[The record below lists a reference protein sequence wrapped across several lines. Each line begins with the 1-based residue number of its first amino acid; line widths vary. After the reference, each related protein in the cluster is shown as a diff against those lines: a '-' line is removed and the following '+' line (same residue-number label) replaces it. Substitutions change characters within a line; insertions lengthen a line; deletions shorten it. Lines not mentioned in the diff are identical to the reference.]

1 MWKSF
6 VFVFLTQG
14 CTFTCP
20 MFLSARIH
28 GYAPACPACSFFF
41 CSGLSEE
48 SDMDSFHCTP
58 QACQG
63 GGRGF
68 SYMAFA
74 FAKKNSGT
82 VERRLFKCYLGL
94 GPGNG
99 IVWGSWKA
107 EQNGQ
112 RLVCVFCVNMLL
124 EFETF

>member
-1 MWKSF
+1 MPSL
-6 VFVFLTQG
+6 FL
-14 CTFTCP
+14 
-20 MFLSARIH
+20 
-28 GYAPACPACSFFF
+28 FF

>member
-41 CSGLSEE
+41 VLVFLLSVTWIT
-48 SDMDSFHCTP
+48 STP
-58 QACQG
+58 HPWHDKG
-63 GGRGF
+63 GGRVF

-99 IVWGSWKA
+99 IVWGSWKEIA
-107 EQNGQ
+107 T
-112 RLVCVFCVNMLL
+112 RFVCLFV
-124 EFETF
+124 